1 MSMLLLFFISFHHHH
16 HHTFFKLIL
25 IDTHS
30 YNTCISKNI
39 TTYHCR
45 TDTFKHSFFPWT
57 IAEWNK
63 LDLKCRK
70 CTYNVFRNHLL
81 KSIQPLSNPIYNIHD
96 PLGIRLLT
104 RLRLGLSHLNE
115 HRFNHN
121 FDNCIN
127 PLCTCTLE
135 IESTTHF
142 FLHCHFYRNIQK
154 TLLDDLNEININI
167 SNFSETALTD
177 LLLYGKSSFDK
188 IQNKKILTASIKYIL
203 DSERFTGSIF

>member
-1 MSMLLLFFISFHHHH
+1 MS
-16 HHTFFKLIL
+16 KPVKIL
-25 IDTHS
+25 NV
-30 YNTCISKNI
+30 YV
-39 TTYHCR
+39 Y
-45 TDTFKHSFFPWT
+45 
-57 IAEWNK
+57 
-63 LDLKCRK
+63 K

-81 KSIQPLSNPIYNIHD
+81 KSVRPLANPIYNIHD

-135 IESTTHF
+135 TESTTHF
-142 FLHCHFYRNIQK
+142 FLHCHFYTNIHK
-154 TLLDDLNEININI
+154 ILLDDLNEININI

-177 LLLYGKSSFDK
+177 LLLHGKSRFDK
-188 IQNKKILTASIKYIL
+188 IQNEKTLTASIKYIL
-203 DSERFTGSIF
+203 DSERLTGSIF

>member
-1 MSMLLLFFISFHHHH
+1 M
-16 HHTFFKLIL
+16 
-25 IDTHS
+25 
-30 YNTCISKNI
+30 
-39 TTYHCR
+39 
-45 TDTFKHSFFPWT
+45 
-57 IAEWNK
+57 
-63 LDLKCRK
+63 
-70 CTYNVFRNHLL
+70 
-81 KSIQPLSNPIYNIHD
+81 SNPIYNIYD
-96 PLGIRLLT
+96 PLGISLT

-135 IESTTHF
+135 IESTTPF
-142 FLHCHFYRNIQK
+142 SLHCHFYRNIQK

-203 DSERFTGSIF
+203 KDLLVPFSSIGNYFINFVFTFYFLTW

>member
-1 MSMLLLFFISFHHHH
+1 M
-16 HHTFFKLIL
+16 IL
-25 IDTHS
+25 IH
-30 YNTCISKNI
+30 
-39 TTYHCR
+39 TTLAFLKILQHHCR

-63 LDLKCRK
+63 INLKCHK
-70 CTYNVFRNHLL
+70 CTYNVFRINLL
-81 KSIQPLSNPIYNIHD
+81 KSIWPLANPIYNIPD
-96 PLGIRLLT
+96 PLGIHLLT
-104 RLRLGLSHLNE
+104 RLRLGLNHLNE

-203 DSERFTGSIF
+203 KDLLVPFSSIGNYFINFVFTFYFLTW

>member
-1 MSMLLLFFISFHHHH
+1 M
-16 HHTFFKLIL
+16 IL
-25 IDTHS
+25 IHTTLAFLEILQHIIVELIPS
-30 YNTCISKNI
+30 NI
-39 TTYHCR
+39 H
-45 TDTFKHSFFPWT
+45 FPWT

-63 LDLKCRK
+63 LGIKCRK
-70 CTYNVFRNHLL
+70 CTYNVFRIHLL
-81 KSIQPLSNPIYNIHD
+81 KSIRPLANSIYNIHD

-104 RLRLGLSHLNE
+104 RLRLRLSHLNK
-115 HRFNHN
+115 HRFDHN

-142 FLHCHFYRNIQK
+142 FLHCHFCRNIRK

-177 LLLYGKSSFDK
+177 LHLYGKSSFDK
-188 IQNKKILTASIKYIL
+188 IQNKKIWQRLSN
-203 DSERFTGSIF
+203 IF